1 LPCGLLVLGDGFRE
15 NRNVKRSAVA
25 EFDDGKLHSAELR
38 SSMWKASIDGLEP
51 LLGKTYEAG
60 VNPIVVS
67 TDGRIWNPQDGRV
80 VRLGLP
86 QTVDYSLGQRRVDDS
101 RRADRPMNPGQ
112 SCAGWRERSPTSA
125 R

>member
-51 LLGKTYEAG
+51 LLGKTYE
-60 VNPIVVS
+60 
-67 TDGRIWNPQDGRV
+67 GRIWNPQDGRV
-80 VRLGLP
+80 VRLGLH